1 MGVRTIT
8 TGIELIGEREFNDQM
23 KNVNNNLK
31 TLRSDMAAVSSE
43 FDGNVNSVDAL
54 RKKQEILQNQY
65 DQQAEVVRALTS
77 QYVAAEKAVG
87 SNAAITDKYKR
98 ELNYAKIQLK
108 EFSSQLEENSEYL
121 KEAEDSADGTAKSI
135 DEFGKEVKDAGN
147 EAKDADGKFDG
158 MGEKLG
164 KVAEIAGKA
173 LVGMGA
179 LAIGGVTALTAAAV
193 EAAKNGNP
201 AFAGLASNLEE
212 LDGATASAKAAL
224 GGILLPLLE
233 DLSGEGA
240 AFLNEFSEAMAATGG
255 DTEAM
260 GQVLSEYMVKGVRMI
275 REKLPDF
282 LSLGGDLVGALAD
295 GVLSNAPE
303 LIETAMPLLEELL
316 DGIEAY
322 APQLADAA
330 VLLVTSLVG
339 FLLDNSPD
347 MLTSGIQLLT
357 SLISGLSSALPQL
370 IPVATQAVTQL
381 LMAFISNAPM
391 LLSAGIEFVLG
402 LIQGLLEALPQLVA
416 QGPVIIAELIRALAG
431 MVEQFINLGGDI
443 ISGIWQ
449 GIQRGWGNLVENVK
463 NMFRNLLQAAKEET
477 KVNSPSRVWA
487 KELGEPLGE
496 GVGAGW
502 TRAMKNVRKQMAA
515 DLSTE
520 GFDTSFDLGGSSAA
534 YGRSQRGSAAFER
547 GRSLVINFYAQ
558 RITDAEMQRIVRV
571 VNDELGEAIP

>member
-1 MGVRTIT
+1 MAVRTIAT
-8 TGIELIGEREFNDQM
+8 ELELTGEREFNDQM
-23 KNVNNNLK
+23 KSVNNNLK
-31 TLRSDMAAVSSE
+31 TLKSDMAAVSSE
-43 FDGNVNSVDAL
+43 FEGNANSIEAL
-54 RKKQEILQNQY
+54 TAKQAILKDRY
-65 DQQAEVVRALTS
+65 DQQKEVVRALTE
-77 QYVAAEKAVG
+77 QHKKAVEAYG
-87 SNAAITDKYKR
+87 ENSAQADKYKQQ
-98 ELNYAKIQLK
+98 LNYATVQLK
-108 EFSSQLEENSEYL
+108 RFGEELDKNNRYL
-121 KEAEDSADGTAKSI
+121 VEAANSADGSAKSI

-381 LMAFISNAPM
+381 LMALISNAPM

-431 MVEQFINLGGDI
+431 MVEQFISLGGSIVD
-443 ISGIWQ
+443 GIWQ
-449 GIQRGWGNLVENVK
+449 GIKNGWNNLVENVK
-463 NMFRNLLQAAKEET
+463 NMFRNLLQAAKDET
-477 KVNSPSRVWA
+477 EVRSPSKLWDR
-487 KELGEPLGE
+487 ELGYQLGE
-496 GVGAGW
+496 GVGVGW

-558 RITDAEMQRIVRV
+558 KITDAEMQRIVRV